1 MSPPSDSIRLSG
13 LRALSF
19 WIWHSFCWGCS
30 LELKAKQQPLK
41 SRKQREKTSLAMV
54 MTDECLRTNG
64 ENVCVVKRRTWGV
77 VIYREER
84 KVGEGHVTGVGC
96 WAWDILQYAWLWKPW
111 VLHLMKFMVW
121 GGFGISIKWQRERCF
136 SVSIANGRNSWWRGD
151 HAWFHF
157 FSSWILSFLLYM
169 QVHNLKIRL
178 AFNFLISHFPLI
190 LLY

>member
-1 MSPPSDSIRLSG
+1 MSQWALLLTLYGYPVWGHSAFGSG
-13 LRALSF
+13 THFAVPALSERSSHWKEGNKGKEQAWPWWWVF
-19 WIWHSFCWGCS
+19 
-30 LELKAKQQPLK
+30 K
-41 SRKQREKTSLAMV
+41 
-54 MTDECLRTNG
+54 DNG

-84 KVGEGHVTGVGC
+84 KVNEGHVTEVGC

>member
-1 MSPPSDSIRLSG
+1 MKPPSDSIRLSG

-96 WAWDILQYAWLWKPW
+96 WAWDILQYAWLWKPC
-111 VLHLMKFMVW
+111 VLHLIKFMGVRW
-121 GGFGISIKWQRERCF
+121 LRQFDINIMWQIP
-136 SVSIANGRNSWWRGD
+136 SVFVLHAIARKRWWRGGP
-151 HAWFHF
+151 WFHF
-157 FSSWILSFLLYM
+157 MFAGLWHMKLYEYTVWQWWDPQREKKGRPKM
-169 QVHNLKIRL
+169 TSL
-178 AFNFLISHFPLI
+178 
-190 LLY
+190 